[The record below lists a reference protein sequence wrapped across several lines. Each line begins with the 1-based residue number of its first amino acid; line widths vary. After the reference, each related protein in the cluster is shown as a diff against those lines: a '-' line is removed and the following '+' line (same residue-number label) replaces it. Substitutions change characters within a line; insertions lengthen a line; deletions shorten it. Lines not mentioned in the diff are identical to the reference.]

1 MIRAITTGGVAAL
14 PKYHHFVTRSFDR
27 IFGTGVAALAMLVPL
42 TLVAITLL
50 ILIDSWPALT
60 TFGLSYFTT
69 TEWTGEA
76 RLRSRCLRLRHAGHD
91 DHRGFA
97 SKPIAVGAAIYLTE
111 FAPRAVRAPVA
122 YTIEL
127 LAYIPSIVYGLW
139 AIFVMVPVMRGIVE
153 PALQAT
159 LGQLPIIGHLF
170 SGTPIGFDLLSGG
183 VVLAIMIL
191 PILMAVSREVL
202 LAVPPTQRE
211 AMIGLGATRWEAV
224 SRAVLPY
231 ARPGIIGGAVLGVG
245 RAFGETMAVTMVVGN
260 SSREIGGSLFVP
272 GYTMAS
278 AIANQFVEA
287 DSELYFSAIVE
298 IALVLL
304 LVAVIVNAAARVLIR
319 RSIAIGPRAWW
330 SDRGDRIRRMYRVRP
345 DTGSRP
351 AAASS
356 AGSSSRS

>member
-1 MIRAITTGGVAAL
+1 M
-14 PKYHHFVTRSFDR
+14 TRTFDR
-27 IFGTGVAALAMLVPL
+27 IFAAGVAALAMLVPL

-60 TFGLSYFTT
+60 TFGISYFTT
-69 TEWTGEA
+69 TEWDPVKLVFGAAAYVYGTLVTTIIA
-76 RLRSRCLRLRHAGHD
+76 VTLA
-91 DHRGFA
+91 A
-97 SKPIAVGAAIYLTE
+97 PVAVGAAIYLTE
-111 FAPRAVRAPVA
+111 FAPRVIRAPIA
-122 YTIEL
+122 FTIEL

-139 AIFVMVPVMRGIVE
+139 AIFVMVPVMRSTIE
-153 PALQAT
+153 PGLQAT
-159 LGQLPIIGHLF
+159 LGQVPLVGHLF
-170 SGTPIGFDLLSGG
+170 SGTPVGFDLLSGG

-224 SRAVLPY
+224 SRAVIPY

-260 SSREIGGSLFVP
+260 SSREISGSLFVP

-304 LVAVIVNAAARVLIR
+304 LVAVVVNGVARVLIR
-319 RSIAIGPRAWW
+319 RSIA
-330 SDRGDRIRRMYRVRP
+330 D
-345 DTGSRP
+345 RP
-351 AAASS
+351 A
-356 AGSSSRS
+356 GVVI

>member
-1 MIRAITTGGVAAL
+1 M
-14 PKYHHFVTRSFDR
+14 TRTFDR
-27 IFGTGVAALAMLVPL
+27 IFAAGVAALAMLVPL
-42 TLVAITLL
+42 TLAAITVL

-60 TFGLSYFTT
+60 TFGLAYFTT
-69 TEWTGEA
+69 TEWDPVKLVFGAAAYVYGT
-76 RLRSRCLRLRHAGHD
+76 LVTTV
-91 DHRGFA
+91 
-97 SKPIAVGAAIYLTE
+97 IAVLLAAPVAIGAAIYLTE
-111 FAPRAVRAPVA
+111 FAPPAIRAPIA
-122 YTIEL
+122 FTIEL

-139 AIFVMVPVMRGIVE
+139 AIFVMVPVMRSTIE
-153 PALQAT
+153 PGLQAT
-159 LGQLPIIGHLF
+159 LGQLPVIGHLF

-298 IALVLL
+298 ISVVLL
-304 LVAVIVNAAARVLIR
+304 LVALVVNAAARLLIR
-319 RSIAIGPRAWW
+319 R
-330 SDRGDRIRRMYRVRP
+330 
-345 DTGSRP
+345 TG
-351 AAASS
+351 AARE
-356 AGSSSRS
+356 GLVL

>member
-1 MIRAITTGGVAAL
+1 
-14 PKYHHFVTRSFDR
+14 VTRTFDR
-27 IFGTGVAALAMLVPL
+27 AFATGVAALALLVPL
-42 TLVAITLL
+42 TLVAIAVL
-50 ILIDSWPALT
+50 ILVGAWPSLT

-69 TEWTGEA
+69 TVWDPV
-76 RLRSRCLRLRHAGHD
+76 H
-91 DHRGFA
+91 FA
-97 SKPIAVGAAIYLTE
+97 FGAAAYVYGTIVTTVVAVVIATPIAVGAAIYLTE
-111 FAPRAVRAPVA
+111 FAPRALRAPVA
-122 YTIEL
+122 FTIEL

-139 AIFVMVPVMRGIVE
+139 AIFVMVPVMRAVVE
-153 PALQAT
+153 PGLQST
-159 LGQLPIIGHLF
+159 LGQVPVIGKLF
-170 SGTPIGFDLLSGG
+170 SGTPIGLDLLSGG

-231 ARPGIIGGAVLGVG
+231 ARPGIIGGAVLGVA

-260 SSREIGGSLFVP
+260 SSRDISGSLFIP

-287 DSELYFSAIVE
+287 DSDLYFSAIVE

-304 LVAVIVNAAARVLIR
+304 LVGIIVNAVARVLIR
-319 RSIAIGPRAWW
+319 RSIA
-330 SDRGDRIRRMYRVRP
+330 D
-345 DTGSRP
+345 RP
-351 AAASS
+351 AGAVV
-356 AGSSSRS
+356 

>member
-1 MIRAITTGGVAAL
+1 M
-14 PKYHHFVTRSFDR
+14 TRTFDR
-27 IFGTGVAALAMLVPL
+27 IFATGVAALAMLVPI
-42 TLVAITLL
+42 TLVAIALL
-50 ILIDSWPALT
+50 ILVDSWPALT

-69 TEWTGEA
+69 TEWDPVKLVFGAAAYVYGTLVTTVIA
-76 RLRSRCLRLRHAGHD
+76 VLLA
-91 DHRGFA
+91 A
-97 SKPIAVGAAIYLTE
+97 PVAVGAAVYLTE
-111 FAPRAVRAPVA
+111 FAPRAIRAPISF
-122 YTIEL
+122 TIEL

-139 AIFVMVPVMRGIVE
+139 AIFVMVPVMRSTVE
-153 PALQAT
+153 PGLQAT
-159 LGQLPIIGHLF
+159 LGQVPVIGHLF
-170 SGTPIGFDLLSGG
+170 SGTPVGFDLLSGG

-260 SSREIGGSLFVP
+260 SSREISGSLFVP

-304 LVAVIVNAAARVLIR
+304 LVAVVVNGVARVLIR
-319 RSIAIGPRAWW
+319 RSVAG
-330 SDRGDRIRRMYRVRP
+330 
-345 DTGSRP
+345 RP
-351 AAASS
+351 A
-356 AGSSSRS
+356 GVVI

>member
-1 MIRAITTGGVAAL
+1 M
-14 PKYHHFVTRSFDR
+14 TRTFDR
-27 IFGTGVAALAMLVPL
+27 IFAASVAALAMLVPL
-42 TLVAITLL
+42 TLIAITLL

-69 TEWTGEA
+69 TEWDPVKLVFGAAAYVYGTLVTTIIA
-76 RLRSRCLRLRHAGHD
+76 VLLA
-91 DHRGFA
+91 A
-97 SKPIAVGAAIYLTE
+97 PVAVGAAIYLTE
-111 FAPRAVRAPVA
+111 FAPRVIRAPIA
-122 YTIEL
+122 FTIEL

-139 AIFVMVPVMRGIVE
+139 AIFVMVPVMRSTIE
-153 PALQAT
+153 PGLQAT
-159 LGQLPIIGHLF
+159 LGQVPVIGHLF
-170 SGTPIGFDLLSGG
+170 SGTPVGFDLLSGG

-260 SSREIGGSLFVP
+260 SSREISGSLFVP

-304 LVAVIVNAAARVLIR
+304 LVAVVVNGVARVLIR
-319 RSIAIGPRAWW
+319 RSIA
-330 SDRGDRIRRMYRVRP
+330 D
-345 DTGSRP
+345 RP
-351 AAASS
+351 A
-356 AGSSSRS
+356 GVLI

>member
-1 MIRAITTGGVAAL
+1 
-14 PKYHHFVTRSFDR
+14 
-27 IFGTGVAALAMLVPL
+27 MLVPF
-42 TLVAITLL
+42 TLAAITLL
-50 ILIDSWPALT
+50 ILIDSWPSLT
-60 TFGLSYFTT
+60 KFGLTYFTT
-69 TEWTGEA
+69 TEWDPVKLVFGAAAYVYGTLVTTIIA
-76 RLRSRCLRLRHAGHD
+76 VVLA
-91 DHRGFA
+91 A
-97 SKPIAVGAAIYLTE
+97 PVAVGAAVYLTE
-111 FAPRAVRAPVA
+111 FAPRPIRAPIA
-122 YTIEL
+122 FTIEL

-139 AIFVMVPVMRGIVE
+139 AIFIMVPVMRSTVE

-159 LGQLPIIGHLF
+159 LGQVPIVGHLF
-170 SGTPIGFDLLSGG
+170 SGTPVGFDLLSGG

-260 SSREIGGSLFVP
+260 SSRDIGGSLFVP

-304 LVAVIVNAAARVLIR
+304 LVAVIVNGVARVLIR
-319 RSIAIGPRAWW
+319 RSIA
-330 SDRGDRIRRMYRVRP
+330 D
-345 DTGSRP
+345 RP
-351 AAASS
+351 A
-356 AGSSSRS
+356 GVVI

>member
-1 MIRAITTGGVAAL
+1 
-14 PKYHHFVTRSFDR
+14 VTRTFDR
-27 IFGTGVAALAMLVPL
+27 VFAAGVAALALLVPL

-60 TFGLSYFTT
+60 TFGLAYFTT
-69 TEWTGEA
+69 TEWDPVKLVFGAAAYVYGT
-76 RLRSRCLRLRHAGHD
+76 LVTTI
-91 DHRGFA
+91 
-97 SKPIAVGAAIYLTE
+97 IAVLLAAPVAIGSAIYLTE
-111 FAPRAVRAPVA
+111 FAPRVIRAPIA
-122 YTIEL
+122 FTIEL

-139 AIFVMVPVMRGIVE
+139 AIFVMVPVMRSTIE
-153 PALQAT
+153 PGLQAT
-159 LGQLPIIGHLF
+159 FGQLPVVGHLF
-170 SGTPIGFDLLSGG
+170 TGTPVGFDLLSGG

-260 SSREIGGSLFVP
+260 SSREISGSLFVP

-304 LVAVIVNAAARVLIR
+304 LVAVAVNGVARVLIR
-319 RSIAIGPRAWW
+319 RSIA
-330 SDRGDRIRRMYRVRP
+330 D
-345 DTGSRP
+345 RP
-351 AAASS
+351 A
-356 AGSSSRS
+356 GVVI

>member
-1 MIRAITTGGVAAL
+1 
-14 PKYHHFVTRSFDR
+14 VTRTFDR
-27 IFGTGVAALAMLVPL
+27 VFAAGVAALALLVPL

-50 ILIDSWPALT
+50 IVIDSWPALT

-69 TEWTGEA
+69 TEWDPVKLIFGAAAYVYGT
-76 RLRSRCLRLRHAGHD
+76 LVTTI
-91 DHRGFA
+91 
-97 SKPIAVGAAIYLTE
+97 IAVLLAAPVAIGAAIYLTE
-111 FAPRAVRAPVA
+111 FAPRLIRAPIA
-122 YTIEL
+122 FTIEL

-139 AIFVMVPVMRGIVE
+139 AIFVMVPVMRSTIE
-153 PALQAT
+153 PGLQAT
-159 LGQLPIIGHLF
+159 LGQVPLIGHLF
-170 SGTPIGFDLLSGG
+170 SGTPVGFDLLSGG

-260 SSREIGGSLFVP
+260 SSREISGSLFVP

-304 LVAVIVNAAARVLIR
+304 LVAVVVNGVARVLIR
-319 RSIAIGPRAWW
+319 RSIA
-330 SDRGDRIRRMYRVRP
+330 D
-345 DTGSRP
+345 RP
-351 AAASS
+351 A
-356 AGSSSRS
+356 GVVI

>member
-1 MIRAITTGGVAAL
+1 
-14 PKYHHFVTRSFDR
+14 VTRTFDR
-27 IFGTGVAALAMLVPL
+27 AFATGVAALALLVPL
-42 TLVAITLL
+42 TLVAIAVLLL
-50 ILIDSWPALT
+50 IGAWQSLT
-60 TFGLSYFTT
+60 TFGFSYFTT
-69 TEWTGEA
+69 TVWDPVHFVFGAAAYVYGTVVTTVVA
-76 RLRSRCLRLRHAGHD
+76 VAI
-91 DHRGFA
+91 A
-97 SKPIAVGAAIYLTE
+97 TPIAVGAAIYLTE

-122 YTIEL
+122 FTIEL

-139 AIFVMVPVMRGIVE
+139 AIFVMVPVMRSVVE
-153 PALQAT
+153 PGLQAT
-159 LGQLPIIGHLF
+159 LGQLPLIGRLF
-170 SGTPIGFDLLSGG
+170 SGTPIGLDLLSGG

-231 ARPGIIGGAVLGVG
+231 ARPGIIGGAVLGVA

-260 SSREIGGSLFVP
+260 SSREISGSLFIP

-287 DSELYFSAIVE
+287 DSDLYFSAIVE

-304 LVAVIVNAAARVLIR
+304 LVGIVVNAVARVLIR
-319 RSIAIGPRAWW
+319 RSVA
-330 SDRGDRIRRMYRVRP
+330 D
-345 DTGSRP
+345 RP
-351 AAASS
+351 AGAVV
-356 AGSSSRS
+356 

>member
-1 MIRAITTGGVAAL
+1 VRSPPAAQ
-14 PKYHHFVTRSFDR
+14 PPYQSDHPRVTRSFDR
-27 IFGTGVAALAMLVPL
+27 IFATGVAALALLVPL
-42 TLVAITLL
+42 TLAAITLL

-60 TFGLSYFTT
+60 TFGISYFTT
-69 TEWTGEA
+69 TEWDPVKLVFGAAAYVYGT
-76 RLRSRCLRLRHAGHD
+76 LVTTI
-91 DHRGFA
+91 
-97 SKPIAVGAAIYLTE
+97 IAVVLAAPVAIGTAIYLTE
-111 FAPRAVRAPVA
+111 FAPRLVRAPIA
-122 YTIEL
+122 FTIEL

-139 AIFVMVPVMRGIVE
+139 AIFVMVPIMRSTIE
-153 PALQAT
+153 PGLQAT
-159 LGQLPIIGHLF
+159 FGRLPVVGHLF
-170 SGTPIGFDLLSGG
+170 SGTPVGFDLLSGG

-260 SSREIGGSLFVP
+260 SSREISGSLLVP

-304 LVAVIVNAAARVLIR
+304 LVAIVVNGVARVLIR
-319 RSIAIGPRAWW
+319 RSIA
-330 SDRGDRIRRMYRVRP
+330 D
-345 DTGSRP
+345 RP
-351 AAASS
+351 A
-356 AGSSSRS
+356 GVVI

>member
-1 MIRAITTGGVAAL
+1 M
-14 PKYHHFVTRSFDR
+14 TRTFDR
-27 IFGTGVAALAMLVPL
+27 VFAAGVAALALLVPL
-42 TLVAITLL
+42 TLVAITVL

-69 TEWTGEA
+69 TEWDPVKLVFGAAAYVYGT
-76 RLRSRCLRLRHAGHD
+76 LVTTI
-91 DHRGFA
+91 
-97 SKPIAVGAAIYLTE
+97 IAVLLAAPVAIGSAIYLTE
-111 FAPRAVRAPVA
+111 FAPRMIRAPIA
-122 YTIEL
+122 FTIEL

-139 AIFVMVPVMRGIVE
+139 AIFVMVPVMRSTIE
-153 PALQAT
+153 PGLQAT
-159 LGQLPIIGHLF
+159 FGQLPVIGHLF
-170 SGTPIGFDLLSGG
+170 SGTPVGFDLLSGG

-260 SSREIGGSLFVP
+260 SSREISGSLFVP

-304 LVAVIVNAAARVLIR
+304 LVAVVVNGVARVLIR
-319 RSIAIGPRAWW
+319 RSIA
-330 SDRGDRIRRMYRVRP
+330 D
-345 DTGSRP
+345 RP
-351 AAASS
+351 A
-356 AGSSSRS
+356 GVVI

>member
-1 MIRAITTGGVAAL
+1 M
-14 PKYHHFVTRSFDR
+14 TRTFDR
-27 IFGTGVAALAMLVPL
+27 AFAAGVAALAMLVPL
-42 TLVAITLL
+42 TLAAITLL
-50 ILIDSWPALT
+50 VLVDSWPALT
-60 TFGLSYFTT
+60 TFGLAYFTT
-69 TEWTGEA
+69 TEWDPVKLVFGAAAYVYGT
-76 RLRSRCLRLRHAGHD
+76 LVTTI
-91 DHRGFA
+91 
-97 SKPIAVGAAIYLTE
+97 IAVLLAAPVAIGAAIYLTE
-111 FAPRAVRAPVA
+111 FAPRAIRAPIA
-122 YTIEL
+122 FTIEL

-139 AIFVMVPVMRGIVE
+139 AIFVMVPVMRSTIE

-159 LGQLPIIGHLF
+159 LGQLPVVGRLF

-298 IALVLL
+298 IAMVLL
-304 LVAVIVNAAARVLIR
+304 LVAVIVNGVARVLIR
-319 RSIAIGPRAWW
+319 RSIA
-330 SDRGDRIRRMYRVRP
+330 D
-345 DTGSRP
+345 RP
-351 AAASS
+351 AGAVV
-356 AGSSSRS
+356 